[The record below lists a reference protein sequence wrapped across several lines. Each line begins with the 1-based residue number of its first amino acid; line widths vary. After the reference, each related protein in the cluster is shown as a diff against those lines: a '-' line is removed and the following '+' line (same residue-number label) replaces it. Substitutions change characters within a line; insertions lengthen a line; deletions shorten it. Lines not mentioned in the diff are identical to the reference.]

1 MATIPTAA
9 PETDDDGYIPVVGI
23 VTVNATIQ
31 AVNKN
36 EPIFGVESSALK
48 GYIAVKM
55 YDQVTGSAIGGESTY
70 VADPDYEL
78 YTGDAYSS
86 GKPFVMNETTIAK
99 NVNTA

>member
-9 PETDDDGYIPVVGI
+9 PTIDDEGYIAPSGT

-36 EPIFGVESSALK
+36 EPIFGIESSALK

-55 YDQVTGSAIGGESTY
+55 YDQVTGSAIGG
-70 VADPDYEL
+70 DPDHVDGEDYKLYEG
-78 YTGDAYSS
+78 TAYSS
-86 GKPFVMNETTIAK
+86 GKPFVMNEATIAK